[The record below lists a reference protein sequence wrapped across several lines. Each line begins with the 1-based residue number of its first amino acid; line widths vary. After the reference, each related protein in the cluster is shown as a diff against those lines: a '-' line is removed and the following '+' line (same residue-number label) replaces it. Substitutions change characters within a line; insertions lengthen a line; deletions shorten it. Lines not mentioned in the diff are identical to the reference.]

1 MTELQLIG
9 IAAFC
14 LGVLAALALRY
25 RRRQQE
31 IFAQALSTQAH
42 PIQIL
47 GPKEKVLYTNPAC
60 REWLG
65 NDKRPIPSALLARL
79 EGNTKGRDQVTRL
92 IESAR
97 RGAPAS
103 NEVRLPLTFGP
114 SVLGDDIRDGE
125 RKPSVSEWRRIAAR
139 PLPGRTG
146 IVMWSADDVT
156 TEHRLRQTALQD
168 QANVG
173 ELLGSA
179 PVGFYTVDSEG
190 RFLFINQTMADW
202 LDLPIEALVADD
214 TRLHN
219 FIQGPL
225 PDHTK
230 PYDACGYGKGSNQ
243 SVTWISAQGKEIKAC
258 VNQAIVRSENGTAV
272 RVRTLVHLDSAEQS
286 GSATSID
293 NGAYAWQFF
302 EDAPVGIV
310 LMDESGR
317 HTNCNPAFSAMVEP
331 TNTPPDGRPIQEFVE
346 ESDRETLNKALSSL
360 AEANSPGSSQ
370 TVELRLRGET
380 TSTTCSVFITALT
393 EKQSGAETSG
403 KILAYFI
410 DSSEQKSLEAQVV
423 QSQKMQAIGQ
433 LAGGIAHDFNN
444 LLTAM
449 IGFCDLLLLRHRP
462 GDQSFGDI
470 MQIKQN
476 ANRAAN
482 LVRQLLAFSRQQTL
496 QPRILSMTD
505 ILTELSHLL
514 RRLIGENIDLKM
526 VHGRDLGS
534 VRADQ
539 GQLEQVI
546 INLAVNAR
554 DAMPWGGKLVIR
566 TANLKLDRA
575 VKQDGD
581 TMPPGDYVVVEVT
594 DTGCGI
600 SKENLDRIFEPFFST
615 KEVGAGTGLG
625 LSTVYGIVRQTGG
638 FVFVKS
644 ILNKGTTFS
653 ICLPQH
659 ELAEGEVPA
668 AEGEKVESRDLT
680 GAGTV
685 LLVEDED
692 GVRSFSARAL
702 RNKGYDVLEARSGD
716 AALEVMESHNGPID
730 LLITDVVMPRVD
742 GPTLVRRVRQTR
754 PDLKVIF
761 ISGYAEDAFRQK
773 LGQDAN
779 IDFLAKP
786 FSLKQLAV
794 KVKEVMRDKCA

>member
-65 NDKRPIPSALLARL
+65 NDKRPIPVALLSRL

-92 IESAR
+92 IESAQ

-103 NEVRLPLTFGP
+103 NEIRLPLTFGP
-114 SVLGDDIRDGE
+114 SVLGDDIGTGE

-139 PLPGRTG
+139 PLLGRSG
-146 IVMWSADDVT
+146 VVMWSADDVT
-156 TEHRLRQTALQD
+156 TEHRLRQAALQD
-168 QANVG
+168 QAHVG
-173 ELLGSA
+173 ELLGNA

-202 LDLPIEALVADD
+202 LDLPVEALIADD

-230 PYDACGYGKGSNQ
+230 PYDACGYGRGPDHG
-243 SVTWISAQGKEIKAC
+243 VTWVSAQGTETKAF
-258 VNQAIVRSENGTAV
+258 VNQAIVRSENGAPV
-272 RVRTLVHLDSAEQS
+272 RVRALVHLNPAEQS
-286 GSATSID
+286 SSISSID
-293 NGAYAWQFF
+293 SGAYAWQFF

-310 LMDESGR
+310 LMDEVGR
-317 HTNCNPAFSAMVEP
+317 LTKCNPAFSTLVGP
-331 TNTPPDGRPIQEFVE
+331 TTGPLDGHLIQEFVE
-346 ESDRETLNKALSSL
+346 DSDRDAISKALASL
-360 AEANSPGSSQ
+360 ADAGSPGASQ

-380 TSTTCSVFITALT
+380 GTSCSVFITSLT
-393 EKQSGAETSG
+393 EKQGGAEKDG

-496 QPRILSMTD
+496 QPRNLSMTD

-526 VHGRDLGS
+526 VHGRDLGN

-566 TANLKLDRA
+566 TANLKLERA

-668 AEGEKVESRDLT
+668 AEAEKVESRDLT

-716 AALEVMESHNGPID
+716 AALEVMENHKEPID